1 MARILIIDDDA
12 AFRES
17 LAETIQQFGH
27 EVVEA
32 ATGED
37 GLKVLAQGTVDA
49 VFLDFRM
56 PGMSGIDV
64 LRQRIDHGAPIV
76 MLTAQAS
83 SDNTIEAMKLGALD
97 HLLKPIGRED
107 VGRVLERMLVRE
119 IERSRG
125 PLEASGGEALVG
137 MSASLREV
145 QKRIGQAAASEA
157 PVLILGETGTGKELV
172 ARTLHAHSARASS
185 PFVAVNCAAIPRELL
200 ESELFGHVRGAFSG
214 AVADRPGAF
223 RSADGGILLL
233 DEIGEMPLALQ
244 AKILRVLQD
253 GEISPVG
260 AAKALHVKVRV
271 LAATHRDLPA
281 EVRRGSFRE
290 DLLYRL
296 NVLAI
301 HVPPLRERIADI
313 VPLAEHFLAHA
324 AGDASPKSLSEGA
337 ARALIAHAWPGNVR
351 ELKNVM
357 ERCQTL
363 APHRVIG
370 ARDLASFLDAG
381 APRAAD
387 SVPADWLDA
396 DLPTATARLERV
408 LITRALEQAGGN
420 RAEAA
425 RRLGIHRQ
433 LLYQK
438 LKTLGLD

>member
-17 LAETIQQFGH
+17 LAETVQQFGH
-27 EVVEA
+27 EVIECA
-32 ATGED
+32 SGEQ
-37 GLKVLAQGTVDA
+37 GLAELSQGAIDA

-56 PGMSGIDV
+56 PGMSGLDV
-64 LRQRIDHGAPIV
+64 LRQKADHSAPIV

-107 VGRVLERMLVRE
+107 VRRILERMLVRE
-119 IERSRG
+119 VERPRG
-125 PLEASGGEALVG
+125 ALEVSLGDAMVG
-137 MSASLREV
+137 MSAALRGV

-172 ARTLHAHSARASS
+172 ARSLHAHSTRASR

-200 ESELFGHVRGAFSG
+200 ESELFGHIRGAFSG
-214 AVADRPGAF
+214 AIADRPGAF
-223 RSADGGILLL
+223 RSADGGILFL
-233 DEIGEMPLALQ
+233 DEIGEMPPALQ

-253 GEISPVG
+253 GEVSPVG
-260 AAKALHVKVRV
+260 ASRPVHVKVRI

-281 EVRRGSFRE
+281 EVRLGDFRE

-296 NVLAI
+296 NVLTI
-301 HVPPLRERIADI
+301 HVPPLRERVADI
-313 VPLAEHFLAHA
+313 VPLAEHFLAQA
-324 AGDASPKSLSEGA
+324 AGVSSPKSLSEGA
-337 ARALIAHAWPGNVR
+337 ARVLIEHSWPGNVR

-357 ERCQTL
+357 ERCQALT
-363 APHRVIG
+363 PHRVIG
-370 ARDLASFLDAG
+370 AADIASFLEGG
-381 APRAAD
+381 ATRAAD
-387 SVPADWLDA
+387 SIPAAWLDE

-408 LITRALEQAGGN
+408 LIGRALEQSGGN